1 MYDDFLLN
9 NNSDAKISSSSES
22 LTDLDSLFNNLSD
35 DINNFNKYIATV
47 NKKKN
52 ENLLEEKELIEE
64 KIRLDKAKMDFEN
77 YVKAKNEEYEKKMQ
91 QVDEYLN
98 SQKQNLLKTE
108 SEFKSN
114 MENSLNELELTKKE
128 ILMEKEKFKEEKE
141 QFETYKSLELNRI
154 KHSQDILESEKN
166 QFEKYKEVN
175 MKKIELENKSL
186 EQKCDKFKELFSQF
200 NSNFRPIVEEE

>member
-9 NNSDAKISSSSES
+9 NNSETKVSSNSET
-22 LTDLDSLFNNLSD
+22 LTDLDSLFNNLSN

-52 ENLLEEKELIEE
+52 ENLLEEKELIDE
-64 KIRLDKAKMDFEN
+64 KIRIDKAKLDFEN

-98 SQKQNLLKTE
+98 SQKQNLSKAE
-108 SEFKSN
+108 AEFKIN

-128 ILMEKEKFKEEKE
+128 ILIEKEKFKEEKE
-141 QFETYKSLELNRI
+141 QFEDYKTLELNRI
-154 KHSQDILESEKN
+154 KHSQDILESERN

-175 MKKIELENKSL
+175 MKKIELENKNL
-186 EQKCDKFKELFSQF
+186 EQKCDKFRELFSQF
-200 NSNFRPIVEEE
+200 NSNFKPIMEEE

>member
-9 NNSDAKISSSSES
+9 NNSDSKISSSSES

-128 ILMEKEKFKEEKE
+128 ILMEK
-141 QFETYKSLELNRI
+141 
-154 KHSQDILESEKN
+154 
-166 QFEKYKEVN
+166 
-175 MKKIELENKSL
+175 
-186 EQKCDKFKELFSQF
+186 
-200 NSNFRPIVEEE
+200 